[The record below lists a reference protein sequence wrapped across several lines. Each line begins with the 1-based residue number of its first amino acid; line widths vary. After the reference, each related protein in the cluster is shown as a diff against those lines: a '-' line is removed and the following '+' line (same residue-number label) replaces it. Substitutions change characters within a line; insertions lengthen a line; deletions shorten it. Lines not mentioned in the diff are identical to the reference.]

1 MAPLL
6 TALSAYNGNIRA
18 AGGGSGIF
26 GPPVSLPLTYTLDST
41 DNVRT
46 GDTLTA
52 VNSWWATNN
61 TSPLFLLTGI
71 QTYQGYY
78 AGTLN
83 QNCTCTA
90 TLGGAAG
97 GYNTNGRSISA
108 TFDFLQGDI
117 LVFFAGKPTTHST
130 AGSQIGVGAG
140 GGASVLALYE
150 NNDFTPLIV
159 AAGGSSSHGGR
170 QTLSVASPLTATSTA
185 VSVRSS
191 TTAGTNGNQGQ
202 IGSGGIGRG
211 TRGSSQM
218 AGAGWFYRAQDDSSS
233 LLQDD
238 AGHPDTLKTGARGG
252 DRTSLP
258 LNTVPGQGSDGG
270 FGGGGA
276 DSDGNYYAPGGG
288 GFYGGW
294 ECASTQSSTQ
304 LSAQGFTEYVWY
316 NNIAGQA
323 TITTAAYE
331 MGPLSYV
338 NTGVKNCRN
347 VVDNGLW
354 GNTTDTN
361 VDSQQTYG
369 RVNLVFS

>member
-1 MAPLL
+1 MAPLI

-18 AGGGSGIF
+18 AADSNSF

-46 GDTLTA
+46 GDTNTA
-52 VNSWWATNN
+52 VNNWWTANN
-61 TSPLFLLTGI
+61 TTPLFLNTGF

-78 AGTLN
+78 SGQIR

-97 GYNTNGRSISA
+97 GCNTNGRSISA
-108 TFDFLQGDI
+108 TFDFAAGDI

-130 AGSQIGVGAG
+130 AGTQVGVGAG

-150 NNDFTPLIV
+150 NNGFTPLIV
-159 AAGGSSSHGGR
+159 AAGGSASYSVR
-170 QTLSVASPLTATSTA
+170 QTLNVASPLTATSTA

-191 TTAGTNGNQGQ
+191 TSAGNAGNQNQ

-211 TRGSSQM
+211 TRGWTQQ
-218 AGAGWFYRAQDDSSS
+218 AGAGWFYAAQDENAGQI
-233 LLQDD
+233 QDD
-238 AGHPDTLKTGARGG
+238 LGHPDTLSTGARGG
-252 DRTSLP
+252 DRTAVST
-258 LNTVPGQGSDGG
+258 NSGPGIGSDGG

-276 DSDGNYYAPGGG
+276 DVDQNCYNPGGG

-294 ECASTQSSTQ
+294 ECADTCGSAQ
-304 LSAQGFTEYVWY
+304 LTSQGFTAYVFY
-316 NNIAGQA
+316 TNTAGQA
-323 TITTAAYE
+323 TTTTNDVAF
-331 MGPLSYV
+331 GPLSYV

-354 GNTTDTN
+354 GNTTSTI